1 MQVTSLLLYNTI
13 ILLDLR
19 ALAYHPMDTT
29 HQLFPVC
36 RYSDCGKS
44 SFYYPYGNTPAED
57 FLENVHPNS
66 VKKPDILVLGC
77 GDIRSCFYTLWKHFS
92 LTRDIND
99 AASSFSGVHFVLND
113 HSAAVLARNVIFLY
127 LCLQKPS
134 DVHSTEFNQ
143 WLSALWAIW
152 FSKNLHPDHKKVLD
166 SALRDLL
173 HCSTDTKSW
182 ASKENQLNSFVQFSS
197 ECTLNKIHDVLNMWL
212 THSFNKERDNKKME
226 YISLSFSTSK
236 KTDIENLNGMA
247 VTAGL
252 SSSVKEKMEL
262 EISNCS
268 NGNSFA
274 EYVIGNGQVLPVMK
288 LVANVT
294 MYDRTEPEENYL
306 MDSSV
311 PFRCFHHA
319 FRFTPSQLKTS
330 CTHTL
335 LNQLIVSDEKFQEYP
350 LLANSVQQLAL
361 WLSCTSILTPTTSA
375 AQQEACIKFTFN
387 CSDAIQFCDELQNG
401 LYDSILKTD
410 RFDVVY
416 TSNLLDPIHPPNVVL
431 FAMPLLKAEGY
442 LFTTT
447 MKYKLLAK
455 STNDYIAQSFGID
468 NKMLPMLFGIR
479 CINHEGDEYRS
490 QVSIKPVPVETNSI
504 TLGFTP
510 YYPKVIIWQKL
521 PSMIIQDISPDSNL
535 WRALYSSIS
544 VILSISLEK
553 VNTSSSQTA
562 VKMLQTFLAHVNGD
576 DTDSKFWDPFCS
588 LLKCNYACKQ
598 HLLVL
603 QTHSIL
609 NGVHLHLLVTDKTCP
624 ICNKIPMSNF
634 FGQISVSIPPL
645 TEFHEVQHYARV
657 YKSKERTQ
665 EYSTFD
671 CFAFQ
676 HDSNSV
682 KMNFIVPLHLC
693 ASNHYVSIACFN
705 AYRAPQVLK
714 DGPLKSFL
722 SSKITYSF
730 SKPKPSHR
738 KSDIISTTLG
748 CLQSHYGNGDTFQS
762 IIALSEDG
770 YSMYASSK
778 KIHPEELSPSE
789 IRLSCGVHKF
799 DLSYPHPI
807 NFSNLSIK
815 ISRSRKTLTIE
826 ASRKTYEFYDE
837 EAPLF
842 LVYPDCRV
850 TLPQLNVH
858 EIALKYLMNMQC
870 TPSEVLQ
877 LSPSGEIPLLPLT
890 DLKDIINSMMQV
902 KDETYFV
909 LTDTKSCLFGMVIV
923 INRVFDYQVKA
934 PAIDLIYRVT
944 TEESAMKKWMRF
956 APNPSSVEIMRS
968 TIELMDKVF
977 LYFSKRTV
985 SSSPLKSL
993 LKVKRK
999 VDACFKRAVV
1009 YPLYSDPDDNVRNQV
1024 TWNEIKSDPFNRKRV
1039 KTISCT
1045 FCGHISVGIF
1055 TCEKCLTVKFCVKC
1069 KRQHFSEHE
1078 VSCNAKKSDTV
1089 KPLSSA
1095 TLSSS
1100 PQPAAATK
1108 CNFCFKQSSKL
1119 KKCSNCHSVQY
1130 CSLECQVK
1138 HWKEHKTDCRS
1149 KIDQPLSDS
1158 QNDSVL
1164 ELSSDLNKFVLCHQ
1178 TSPTLKG
1185 CSNCLS
1191 VKYCSKEC
1199 QKKHWS
1205 EHKMVCKQQ
1214 SEVLNESTACSYCSK
1229 VSSSLK
1235 KCTLCHAAQ
1244 YCDKECQTKHW
1255 KIHKL
1260 QCKSEPVDLSTSLSK
1275 SANAELEHESQK
1287 CSFCSRQ
1294 AKELKKCTRCHN
1306 TQYCDRTCQQKHW
1319 ASHKNTC
1326 KPVSSK
1332 N

>member
-1 MQVTSLLLYNTI
+1 
-13 ILLDLR
+13 
-19 ALAYHPMDTT
+19 MDTT

-36 RYSDCGKS
+36 RYFDCGKS
-44 SFYYPYGNTPAED
+44 GFYYPYGNTPAED

-92 LTRDIND
+92 LTRDTKD

-134 DVHSTEFNQ
+134 AVHSTEFNH

-197 ECTLNKIHDVLNMWL
+197 ECTLSKIHDVWNMWL
-212 THSFNKERDNKKME
+212 THPFNKERDNKKMHH
-226 YISLSFSTSK
+226 ITISTSV

-247 VTAGL
+247 VTTGL
-252 SSSVKEKMEL
+252 SSSIREKMEL
-262 EISNCS
+262 EISGCS
-268 NGNSFA
+268 SGNTFA
-274 EYVIGNGQVLPVMK
+274 EYVVSNGQVLPVMK

-294 MYDRTEPEENYL
+294 MYDRTEADDNYT
-306 MDSSV
+306 MDSSI

-319 FRFTPSQLKTS
+319 FRFTPSQLKSS
-330 CTHTL
+330 CTATL
-335 LNQLIVSDEKFQEYP
+335 LNQLIVSDETFQEYP

-361 WLSCTSILTPTTSA
+361 WLSCTSILTPNTSA

-387 CSDAIQFCDELQNG
+387 CSDAIQFCNELQNG
-401 LYDSILKTD
+401 LYESKLKTE

-416 TSNLLDPIHPPNVVL
+416 TSNLLDHLHPPNIVL

-455 STNDYIAQSFGID
+455 STHDYIAQSFGID

-490 QVSIKPVPVETNSI
+490 QVSIKPVPVETNAI
-504 TLGFTP
+504 FPEFTP
-510 YYPKVIIWQKL
+510 YYAKVLIWEKL
-521 PSMIIQDISPDSNL
+521 PSIIIQDISPDSNL

-544 VILSISLEK
+544 TVLSIPLQMF
-553 VNTSSSQTA
+553 NTSSSQTA

-576 DTDSKFWDPFCS
+576 NTDSKFWDPFCS
-588 LLKCNYACKQ
+588 LLKTNDTCK
-598 HLLVL
+598 HLLLAL

-609 NGVHLHLLVTDKTCP
+609 SGVHLHLLVTDKTCP
-624 ICNKIPMSNF
+624 ICNKVPMSNYF
-634 FGQISVSIPPL
+634 SQISLSIQPQ
-645 TEFHEVQHYARV
+645 TQFQNVQLYAQV
-657 YKSKERTQ
+657 YKSAEQ
-665 EYSTFD
+665 FSTFD
-671 CFAFQ
+671 CLASQ
-676 HDSNSV
+676 NDLTYL
-682 KMNFIVPLHLC
+682 KLCFIIPLHLC
-693 ASNHYVSIACFN
+693 ESDHYVSIVS
-705 AYRAPQVLK
+705 YSDGHAPQVLK

-722 SSKITYSF
+722 TSKLTYSF

-738 KSDIISTTLG
+738 KSDVISTTLG
-748 CLQSHYGNGDTFQS
+748 CLKSHYGDGDIFKS

-770 YSMYASSK
+770 YSMYSSSK

-826 ASRKTYEFYDE
+826 ASRKTYEFHDE

-858 EIALKYLMNMQC
+858 DIVLRCLMGMQC
-870 TPSEVLQ
+870 SSFEVSQ
-877 LSPSGEIPLLPLT
+877 LRSRLPCSPLT
-890 DLKDIINSMMQV
+890 DLKNTINIMMQT
-902 KDETYFV
+902 KDETYFAFA
-909 LTDTKSCLFGMVIV
+909 DSKNSLFGMVMV
-923 INRVFDYQVKA
+923 INRAFDYQVKA

-944 TEESAMKKWMRF
+944 TEESVMRKWMRF
-956 APNPSSVEIMRS
+956 TSNPSVMEIMRS

-977 LYFSKRTV
+977 LYFSKRTI
-985 SSSPLKSL
+985 SSSPLKPIM
-993 LKVKRK
+993 KVKKK
-999 VDACFKRAVV
+999 VDGCFKRAVV
-1009 YPLYSDPDDNVRNQV
+1009 YPLYSDPDDNVRNQQV
-1024 TWNEIKSDPFNRKRV
+1024 TWNEIKSNPINSKEVEEVER
-1039 KTISCT
+1039 ISCT

-1055 TCEKCLTVKFCVKC
+1055 TCEKCLTVKFCGKC

-1130 CSLECQVK
+1130 CSQECQVK

-1149 KIDQPLSDS
+1149 KIDQPSSDS

-1164 ELSSDLNKFVLCHQ
+1164 ELSSSDLNKCALCHQ
-1178 TSPTLKG
+1178 TSPILKA

-1199 QKKHWS
+1199 QRKHWS

-1260 QCKSEPVDLSTSLSK
+1260 QCKSEPVDLSTSPSK
-1275 SANAELEHESQK
+1275 SADAELEHESQK

-1294 AKELKKCTRCHN
+1294 AKELKKCTRCNN

-1326 KPVSSK
+1326 KPVSS
-1332 N
+1332 